1 MDSIWTSGGCVAL
14 AVLATT
20 VGFAVV
26 IGFLAWWN
34 WVNKK

>member
-1 MDSIWTSGGCVAL
+1 MFSIWASDRCVAF
-14 AVLATT
+14 AVLAIT

-34 WVNKK
+34 WVDKK